1 MKIKVKVKTL
11 LAIFTVFALLVVW
24 GVPTITMGIARYL
37 DSKGSD
43 KASLFYEKY
52 ANNKFANNIEGK
64 YLYASSLVKS
74 FDKYFIYNTGWG
86 GGENNSLEDI
96 KSVKEILMDNL
107 NHNPKTKTDQDYF
120 VKSYNLLIET
130 LIATGEVDEL
140 RAWIQFGKGSSLEE
154 LNYYGDIYESFLFY
168 ANRDYNKA
176 QEIMDKY
183 KLTKG
188 DDYLFNILQGEI
200 LFMQEKYDEAL
211 LYLDRVHDT
220 HFSMRRDSAFG
231 STGYIN
237 RGWWIKDEFQEM
249 GYGDNKV
256 KGRVTYD
263 GKPLAFV
270 EIFINPA
277 HGGFRSGG
285 ESYFAITDE
294 NGEFETVGLKNGSYD
309 VGIGIEGALLTDKVM
324 ERSEYNYLDLSG
336 NGGELNFKFNNTMK
350 ITNPKPG
357 EVISGDT
364 FMVSWEEV
372 EGADYYRVEPVIF
385 SQPFEKSGSSF
396 RSAIAD
402 INGDLNIEGTQ
413 AHFDINKLSNLISGI
428 SYDGDDYIISANA
441 ILGIFLPEIDYPIV
455 VNAYNEEG
463 ILITSSLAL
472 RTYYDQIASVRF
484 GGELSE
490 GEKLILDQEY
500 PQAIEYFENVL
511 NEDPSNLKALNY
523 MAKIYGLGWKKGEKD
538 LEKALNL
545 ANRYSE
551 LRNDSQLIFEIAR
564 LFSLEEIKEYREVF
578 KEILDD
584 NQDNNEINYYYA
596 RYYLAIEDWESARD
610 AFSKYESYTPEQLF
624 LLNMYFTDYD
634 KAIENLLSDGY
645 YLSRLKSSR
654 VIEALN
660 NLSDKKPLT
669 PDLQVFNDFLLR
681 LVTGSIDYK
690 EGYETYQAT
699 NRQISDQN
707 LKTILYEIYLDRHWD
722 TRY

>member
-1 MKIKVKVKTL
+1 MKIKVKIKTL
-11 LAIFTVFALLVVW
+11 LLISTVFALIVVW
-24 GVPTITMGIARYL
+24 GVPTITMGIAKYL
-37 DSKGSD
+37 DSRGSE

-52 ANNKFANNIEGK
+52 ANNRFANNIEGK
-64 YLYASSLVKS
+64 YLYASSLVRS
-74 FDKYFIYNTGWG
+74 FNKYTIYNTGWG
-86 GGENNSLEDI
+86 GGENNSPEDI
-96 KSVKEILMDNL
+96 SNAKEILIDNL
-107 NHNPKTKTDQDYF
+107 KDQPKTRTDEDYYI
-120 VKSYNLLIET
+120 KSYNLLMEA
-130 LIATGEVDEL
+130 LIATGDVGEL
-140 RAWIQFGKGSSLEE
+140 RYWIQFGNSSSLED

-168 ANRDYNKA
+168 ANRDYDKA

-183 KLTKG
+183 KLIKA

-200 LFMQEKYDEAL
+200 LFMQENYDEAVV
-211 LYLDRVHDT
+211 YFEKVHNT
-220 HFSMRRDSAFG
+220 HYSKRRDSAFG

-237 RGWWIKDEFQEM
+237 RGWWIKDEFQKM

-256 KGRVTYD
+256 KGRVIYD
-263 GKPLAFV
+263 GEPLAFV

-277 HGGFRSGG
+277 YGGFRSGG
-285 ESYFAITDE
+285 ESYYAITDE
-294 NGEFETVGLKNGSYD
+294 NGEFETVGLMDGTYD

-324 ERSEYNYLDLSG
+324 ERSSYQYLDLSG
-336 NGGELNFKFNNTMK
+336 NGGEIYFKFNNTMK
-350 ITNPKPG
+350 ITTPKPG

-372 EGADYYRVEPVIF
+372 EGASYYRVEPVVF

-402 INGDLNIEGTQ
+402 VNGNLNIKDTK
-413 AHFDINKLSNLISGI
+413 AYFNINRLSNLISGI
-428 SYDGDDYIISANA
+428 TYDGEDYIIGANA
-441 ILGIFLPEIDYPIV
+441 VLGIFLPEIEYPIV
-455 VNAYNEEG
+455 VNAYTEEG
-463 ILITSSLAL
+463 GLITSSLAL

-490 GEKLILDQEY
+490 GEKLILNQEY
-500 PQAIEYFENVL
+500 PQAIEYFENML

-538 LEKALNL
+538 LEKALNF
-545 ANRYSE
+545 ANRYSHIA
-551 LRNDSQLIFEIAR
+551 NDSQLIFEIAR
-564 LFSLEEIKEYREVF
+564 LFSIEEIKEFREVF

-596 RYYLAIEDWESARD
+596 RYYIAIEDWERARD

-645 YLSRLKSSR
+645 YLSRMKSSR
-654 VIEALN
+654 VIDALSS
-660 NLSDKKPLT
+660 LSDNKPIT
-669 PDLQVFNDFLLR
+669 PDLQVFNDFLLK
-681 LVTGSIDYK
+681 LIKGSIDYK
-690 EGYETYQAT
+690 EGYDIYHSTT
-699 NRQISDQN
+699 RQISDQN